1 MKTKISNAQIEVWNW
16 KDTLFEELKTIP
28 KLERL
33 NYIKNKVNKTLIQIK
48 SKKSYVA

>member
-1 MKTKISNAQIEVWNW
+1 MKTKISSAQIEVWDW

-33 NYIKNKVNKTLIQIK
+33 NYIKKKVSKTLTQIK
-48 SKKSYVA
+48 NKKSYVA